1 MKMIKYKLSIIIL
14 LFLCSSTLI
23 VNNRLVFK
31 INEQIF
37 KEDMTVNVK
46 PKIKYTLYDAL
57 NEIYKYDMLVI
68 EKINLEEKNT
78 CHFEIIYNGDISIL
92 DDILQKLSKI
102 QQVSEISNISINKNE
117 NNARFS
123 VKFMLYK

>member
-1 MKMIKYKLSIIIL
+1 MIKYKLSIIIL

>member
-1 MKMIKYKLSIIIL
+1 MIKYKVSLVIL
-14 LFLCSSTLI
+14 LFLCCSALI
-23 VNNRLVFK
+23 INNKLVFK

-37 KEDMTVNVK
+37 KEDITVNVK

-68 EKINLEEKNT
+68 EKINLEEKDT
-78 CHFEIIYNGDISIL
+78 CHFEVIYNGDISIL

-102 QQVSEISNISINKNE
+102 QQVSEINNISINQYE
-117 NNARFS
+117 NTARFG
-123 VKFMLYK
+123 VKFILCK